1 MTRTRSPATCSL
13 AASKLLLAVVAT
25 LALANAHAQAWP
37 TKPVTLV
44 VGTPAGG
51 SVDAYGR
58 ALADQLARQTGGN
71 FVVENKGGAN
81 GNLSAEQV
89 RNAAADGHTLWIST
103 QAMFTINPSV
113 YPALRWKQ
121 SDFKPIAKGIESPLV
136 LVTHPSVPAKTLP
149 ELVKW
154 VSANPGKITY
164 ASFSPGTP
172 SHFLGFQLNERFKL
186 DMVHV
191 AYKGSAPQITDLLGG
206 QVLLGFTQLQAAL
219 PHVQSGKLNAIA
231 VTSKDRSKF
240 MPQVPSLAELGH
252 PDLSATVWFGL
263 MAPSAT
269 PKAVLDQILAATV
282 KAQAQ
287 ADYKA
292 KLEAQ
297 GFDVPQESADAFA
310 ATISAE
316 TARWAQVVKA
326 TGFRANE

>member
-1 MTRTRSPATCSL
+1 MDSLTQIALGSAVGVAVMGRRTAVWKAALWGAVAGTLPDLDSFIDHGDAILNMTRHRAESHALFLLTLGAPVL
-13 AASKLLLAVVAT
+13 AWIVSRVHGEAALFKRWW
-25 LALANAHAQAWP
+25 LALW
-37 TKPVTLV
+37 
-44 VGTPAGG
+44 
-51 SVDAYGR
+51 
-58 ALADQLARQTGGN
+58 
-71 FVVENKGGAN
+71 
-81 GNLSAEQV
+81 
-89 RNAAADGHTLWIST
+89 
-103 QAMFTINPSV
+103 
-113 YPALRWKQ
+113 
-121 SDFKPIAKGIESPLV
+121 LV

-154 VSANPGKITY
+154 VGANPGKVTY

-206 QVLLGFTQLQAAL
+206 QVVLGFTQLQAAL

-231 VTSKDRSKF
+231 VTSRERTRF

-269 PKAVLDQILAATV
+269 PKPVLDQIQAAAV
-282 KAQAQ
+282 KAQAA
-287 ADYKA
+287 ADYKT

-297 GFDVPQESADAFA
+297 GFDVPQESGDAFA
-310 ATISAE
+310 ATIATE

-326 TGFRANE
+326 TGFRAND